1 MSVILV
7 YAEHRGNVLRKPTL
21 ESLSQGRILADEL
34 GLNLAALII
43 GSKLSGLVAEISKYG
58 PDEIYT
64 ADRPEFL
71 LYNTEVHTALLVD
84 LVDHFNPKVVLMG
97 HTALGR
103 DLAPRVAEKVGAGLI
118 PDCVGISVI
127 GHELSYVRPIYGGR
141 ASARMSIETPT
152 HLISLRPNVFPIQEK
167 RRRAKVIEWETEIL
181 EPRAKVESVD
191 LTDSSRPELTEAE
204 IIVSGGRGL
213 REARGFEL
221 LEQLADLMGAAV
233 GASRAA
239 VDAGW
244 IPQALQVGQTGKV
257 VNPSLYIACGIS
269 GAIQHIAGIGSSRLI
284 IAVNKDSDANIFRVA
299 DFGIVADVYEAIP
312 ELISQLEG
320 LIKKR
325 PEPKVLV
332 AKTQEQIVDKAESKD
347 LKRLDETEKRVSMQ
361 SRSISAEA
369 KEEKTISRLSVPI
382 PVDID
387 ALVQEMERIVS
398 SEYVSTCLF
407 EKIKNAVDIFPY
419 EVEREKLPYV
429 VVMPKNKEE
438 ISEIMRY
445 ANEHEIPV
453 YVRGSGTSLHG
464 AARYQYP
471 GIVLNTFRMQGFEL
485 VEDMFYF
492 ECGPGLVCN
501 DLANLLEKKGYFLPF
516 APGSRLIASM
526 GGLTSNNTG
535 AHIVE
540 ASIGKASDYIMGVE
554 AVLPDGQIM
563 KTGTKGMRRIAGT
576 DLTKFFVGGDGLLG
590 VITKVRM
597 RLIPSFEK
605 AYAIAIYDNLPAIA
619 RGVQRMYMEKRP
631 IPLYMEFMDYDSAKI
646 GFEIKGLGDPG
657 GSVIF
662 FVNIGKTKEEA
673 RLGLE
678 LVLQSFKAE
687 NPSIARVVTDINEW
701 KELWETRETLGS
713 FLMQSSQSKLM
724 SLEVASNLR
733 DVVSCM
739 KEAKEFNKDLPI
751 LGKFKV
757 LLFGHIGSLS
767 FHPNIIIPKDWDNE
781 TMVKAINE
789 KFQREMEINLK
800 YGTCGG
806 EWGQFARRTEF
817 FKRMYGEVGY
827 QFMLKIKQAIDPKDI
842 LNRGL
847 LEGY

>member
-7 YAEHRGNVLRKPTL
+7 YAEHRENVLRKPTL
-21 ESLSQGRILADEL
+21 ESLSQGRMLADEL
-34 GLNLAALII
+34 GLDLAVLII
-43 GSKLSGLVAEISKYG
+43 GSNLSGLEKEMGKYG
-58 PDEIYT
+58 ADKIYA
-64 ADRPEFL
+64 ADRLEFL
-71 LYNTEVHTALLVD
+71 LYNTEIHTALLAD
-84 LVDHFNPKVVLMG
+84 LVNHLNPRVILMG
-97 HTALGR
+97 QTALGK
-103 DLAPRVAEKVGAGLI
+103 DLGPRVAEKVRAGLVSG
-118 PDCVGISVI
+118 CVGLSVN
-127 GHELSYVRPIYGGR
+127 GKELSYIRPIYGGK
-141 ASARMSIETPT
+141 AFARTSVETPT
-152 HLISLRPNVFPIQEK
+152 HFVTLQPNIFPIVEK
-167 RRRAKVIEWETEIL
+167 KGRAEVFEWKSEVPK
-181 EPRAKVESVD
+181 PRAEVESID
-191 LTDSSRPELTEAE
+191 LTISPRPELSEADV
-204 IIVSGGRGL
+204 IVSGGRGL
-213 REARGFEL
+213 REAKGFEL
-221 LEQLADLMGAAV
+221 LEQFADLMGAAV

-244 IPQALQVGQTGKV
+244 VPQASQVGQTGKV
-257 VNPSLYIACGIS
+257 VNPSIYIACGIS
-269 GAIQHIAGIGSSRLI
+269 GAVQHIAGIGSSKLI
-284 IAVNKDSDANIFRVA
+284 IAVNKDPDANIFRVA
-299 DFGIVADVYEAIP
+299 DFGIVADLYEVIP
-312 ELISQLEG
+312 EFINQLQG
-320 LIKKR
+320 LIKK
-325 PEPKVLV
+325 PSETKGLV
-332 AKTQEQIVDKAESKD
+332 TEIQKQAIEEAKFKD
-347 LKRLDETEKRVSMQ
+347 LKVFDETEKRDFMQNGSMK
-361 SRSISAEA
+361 IET
-369 KEEKTISRLSVPI
+369 KEEKTVSKLLVLKAL
-382 PVDID
+382 DTD

-398 SEYVSTCLF
+398 SEYVNTCLF
-407 EKIKNAVDIFPY
+407 EKIKNAIDIFPY

-429 VVMPKNKEE
+429 VVMPKNGEE
-438 ISEIMRY
+438 ISAIMRY
-445 ANEHEIPV
+445 ADDNEIPV

-471 GIVLNTFRMQGFEL
+471 GIVLNTFRMQEFEL

-492 ECGPGLVCN
+492 ECGPGIVCN
-501 DLANLLEKKGYFLPF
+501 NLANLLEEKGYFLPF

-554 AVLPDGQIM
+554 VVLPDGQIM

-631 IPLYMEFMDYDSAKI
+631 IPFYMEFMDYDSAKI
-646 GFEIKGLGDPG
+646 GFDIKGLGDPG
-657 GSVIF
+657 GSIIF
-662 FVNIGKTKEEA
+662 FVNIGRTKEEA
-673 RLGLE
+673 RLGVE

-687 NPSIARVVTDINEW
+687 NPVIAKMVTDIKEW
-701 KELWETRETLGS
+701 KELSETRETLGS
-713 FLMQSSQSKLM
+713 FLMQSSQSKLL
-724 SLEVASNLR
+724 SLEVISNLR
-733 DVVSCM
+733 DLVSCIEEV
-739 KEAKEFNKDLPI
+739 KEYNKDLPT

-757 LLFGHIGSLS
+757 LLFGHIGALS

-789 KFQREMEINLK
+789 KFQREMELNLK

-827 QFMLKIKQAIDPKDI
+827 QFMLKIKQAIDPKNI